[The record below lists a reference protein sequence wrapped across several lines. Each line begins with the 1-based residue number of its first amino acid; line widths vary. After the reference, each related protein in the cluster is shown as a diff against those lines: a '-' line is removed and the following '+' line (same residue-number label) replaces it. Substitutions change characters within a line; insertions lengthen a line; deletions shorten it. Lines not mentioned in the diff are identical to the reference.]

1 MPLLRSDVIA
11 DPDRRDAALPGT
23 GLHMGSAKD
32 PGDWWA
38 TLGSGARSPAGTWAS
53 YGHFCGSCPR
63 RRVQARAGV
72 WRAQACAKGCGAM
85 SWLGGWRFYTLF
97 SEAHARGSRPGLQGL
112 SARVAMVAMDA
123 RDAFD
128 QSESC
133 RKQ

>member
-1 MPLLRSDVIA
+1 MGDIGLWGQEPRWHMGFIWALLRIV
-11 DPDRRDAALPGT
+11 
-23 GLHMGSAKD
+23 
-32 PGDWWA
+32 
-38 TLGSGARSPAGTWAS
+38 PA
-53 YGHFCGSCPR
+53 R